1 MDGKQALVAQNENI
15 SGFENVKVYAGDP
28 WYPAADAKIKN
39 FYIGCK
45 ANEQSNRA
53 GELKTR
59 PKD

>member
-1 MDGKQALVAQNENI
+1 MDGKQAIFAQIKNPSE
-15 SGFENVKVYAGDP
+15 FENVKVYAGDP

>member
-1 MDGKQALVAQNENI
+1 MDGKQVILAQNKNP

-39 FYIGCK
+39 FYVGCK

-59 PKD
+59 QKD

>member
-1 MDGKQALVAQNENI
+1 MDGKQAIHAPIKNP
-15 SGFENVKVYAGDP
+15 SGFENMKVYNGDP